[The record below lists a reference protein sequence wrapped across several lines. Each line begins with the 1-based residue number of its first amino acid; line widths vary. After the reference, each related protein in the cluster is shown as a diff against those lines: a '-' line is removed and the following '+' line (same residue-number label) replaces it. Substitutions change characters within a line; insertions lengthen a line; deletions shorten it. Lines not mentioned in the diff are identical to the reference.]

1 MSVLKIKKGDTVM
14 IRIGREK
21 GKTGKVLVVHPASGM
36 VTVEGI
42 NIVTKHIKRT
52 QTNPRGGIEK
62 VARPLQISKVAIIH
76 PGKEGRTSRI
86 GYEVKKDGSKARV
99 YRQADNKEIK

>member
-1 MSVLKIKKGDTVM
+1 MSTLKIKKGDTVM
-14 IRIGREK
+14 VRIGREK
-21 GKTGKVLVVHPASGM
+21 GKTGKVLIVHPATSM

-52 QTNPRGGIEK
+52 QANPRGGIEK
-62 VARPLQISKVAIIH
+62 VARPLAISKVAIIH
-76 PGKEGRTSRI
+76 PGQTGRTSRI
-86 GYEVKKDGSKARV
+86 GYQITKDGSKTRV